1 MRPDAYTW
9 AWDADALILVPA
21 FALAYALATRGRPVE
36 RWRVV
41 SFGAAMTLIAVVS
54 ITPLQT
60 VALNYLLSAH
70 LLQNVVFAEWAPAL
84 FVLGIPPFLAASIAR
99 LPPAR
104 YLTWPPAALA
114 IWLAVYFFW
123 HLPFAYD
130 AALRHQATLL
140 HLEHGMYF
148 GAGLLLWWP
157 VLQDEP
163 WQLRPGRRA
172 GYLFAAFLLAS
183 PLGLLLALI
192 PEPLYQWYEDGP
204 GLWELSAI
212 TDQQIAG
219 ITMAF
224 EQALV
229 FFAAFTYFFLR
240 ALGSDERGET
250 YRAGGLTSP
259 GRPPG
264 PRRP

>member
-1 MRPDAYTW
+1 VRPDASTW
-9 AWDADALILVPA
+9 AWDVDALILVPA

-41 SFGAAMTLIAVVS
+41 SFGASLALIAVISV
-54 ITPLQT
+54 TPLQT

-70 LLQNVVFAEWAPAL
+70 LLQNVVLAEWAPAL

-99 LPPAR
+99 LPLAR
-104 YLTWPPAALA
+104 YATWPPGALVV
-114 IWLAVYFFW
+114 WLAVYFFW

-140 HLEHGMYF
+140 HLEHAMYF
-148 GAGLLLWWP
+148 GAGCLLWWP

-163 WQLRPGRRA
+163 WRLRAGRRA
-172 GYLFAAFLLAS
+172 GYLFAAFVLAS

-204 GLWELSAI
+204 GLWGLSPI

-224 EQALV
+224 EQAVV

-240 ALGSDERGET
+240 ALGSDERGEVL
-250 YRAGGLTSP
+250 RAASRTSRTGG
-259 GRPPG
+259 
-264 PRRP
+264 

>member
-1 MRPDAYTW
+1 VRPDASAW

-21 FALAYALATRGRPVE
+21 FALAYALTTRGRPVE

-41 SFGAAMTLIAVVS
+41 SFGASLALIAVVS

-70 LLQNVVFAEWAPAL
+70 LLQNVVLAEWAPAL
-84 FVLGIPPFLAASIAR
+84 FVLGIPPFLGASIAR
-99 LPPAR
+99 LRPAR

-114 IWLAVYFFW
+114 IWLAIYFLW
-123 HLPFAYD
+123 HFPFAYD
-130 AALRHQATLL
+130 AALRHQGTLL
-140 HLEHGMYF
+140 HLEHAMYF
-148 GAGLLLWWP
+148 GAGCLLWWP

-163 WQLRPGRRA
+163 WRLRPGRRA

-192 PEPLYQWYEDGP
+192 PEPLYAWYEDGP
-204 GLWELSAI
+204 GLWGLSPI

-240 ALGSDERGET
+240 ALGSEDRGEVF
-250 YRAGGLTSP
+250 RDAS
-259 GRPPG
+259 
-264 PRRP
+264 RRSRTGA

>member
-1 MRPDAYTW
+1 VRPDAAAW
-9 AWDADALILVPA
+9 AWDVDALILVPA

-41 SFGAAMTLIAVVS
+41 SFGASLALIAVVS

-70 LLQNVVFAEWAPAL
+70 LLQNVVLAEWAPVL
-84 FVLGIPPFLAASIAR
+84 FVLGIPPFLSASIAR
-99 LPPAR
+99 LRPAR
-104 YLTWPPAALA
+104 YLTWPPLALA

-130 AALRHQATLL
+130 AALRHHATLL
-140 HLEHGMYF
+140 HLEHAMYF
-148 GAGLLLWWP
+148 GAGCLLWWP

-163 WQLRPGRRA
+163 WRLRPGRRA

-192 PEPLYQWYEDGP
+192 PEPLYAWYEDGP
-204 GLWELSAI
+204 GLWGLSPI

-240 ALGSDERGET
+240 ALGSDERGEVF
-250 YRAGGLTSP
+250 RDASRTSRT
-259 GRPPG
+259 GA
-264 PRRP
+264 